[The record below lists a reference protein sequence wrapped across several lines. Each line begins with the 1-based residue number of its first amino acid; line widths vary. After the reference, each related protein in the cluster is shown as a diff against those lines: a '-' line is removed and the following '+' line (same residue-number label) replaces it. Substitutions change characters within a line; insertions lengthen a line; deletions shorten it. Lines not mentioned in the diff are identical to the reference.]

1 MMITIVQRAAHV
13 ALPASTAVSETDE
26 RVHIGA
32 AATTA
37 LNTNLT
43 EGDHRD
49 FSLDVRRRRRDYAFG
64 CHGANHSS
72 EGHSGHALQRGAVGS
87 DFVTELHVLFIR
99 LAIRVDRRRSGRG
112 GVIACRSTHVTG
124 CCSRGVCSGLVRV
137 EGRLGRISRSGHTV
151 LISICRHL
159 VSASGM

>member
-13 ALPASTAVSETDE
+13 ALPASTSIGEADE

-32 AATTA
+32 AATAA
-37 LNTNLT
+37 LNANRT
-43 EGDHRD
+43 EGDHWD
-49 FSLDVRRRRRDYAFG
+49 LSLDVRRRRRGYALR
-64 CHGANHSS
+64 CHGTDHSS
-72 EGHSGHALQRGAVGS
+72 EGHSGHALQRGAIGS
-87 DFVTELHVLFIR
+87 DLVAELHVLFIR
-99 LAIRVDRRRSGRG
+99 LAIWVDRRRSGRG

-137 EGRLGRISRSGHTV
+137 EGRLGRISRSSHSI